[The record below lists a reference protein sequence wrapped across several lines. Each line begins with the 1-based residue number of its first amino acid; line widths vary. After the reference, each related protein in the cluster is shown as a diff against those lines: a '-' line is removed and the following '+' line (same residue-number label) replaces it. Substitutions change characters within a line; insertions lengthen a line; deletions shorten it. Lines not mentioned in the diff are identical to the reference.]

1 LPIQT
6 ENADPVSQA
15 IFLARDV
22 AADIDVVLITHYP
35 DVETLDT
42 FRPGETDL
50 QAVLAV
56 NRAVA
61 LEMLDA
67 GVDVLVQ
74 RADRAAFRRW
84 MLDREDTA
92 ENRRAWID
100 RGRLMRGTAALEVL
114 GLAAPAAPQ
123 QEVFGKAPGPIAD
136 RLLAAYAEEDS
147 GAFDALVQALMAAGR
162 TDVLDLAVRKLGERE
177 GDEAG
182 DGLNWVL
189 LVAAEGA
196 AIGPSG
202 WAELVALPVALPIGD
217 APDGEELVQGLI
229 ASGALAESEELR
241 LLPGWRSPDALTE
254 LSFAAVR
261 RVLHD
266 LVDGKPPR
274 DLPTGDTD
282 DLARSGFGVLIGL
295 RIDWA
300 IPVWDEIEA
309 AGGLEEETDDADD
322 AETPEEASQSALFDR
337 WRGRVFQESQGCVP
351 LNLVAFSQVANEIAD
366 FLAEAGA
373 QTGGLEE
380 IRAFVDACRH
390 RAGGEEIVC
399 HASVVAE
406 ALELSIATEAGQFLD
421 RLTMPASRLPT
432 RAAEMRPL
440 IGAFVRLAQD
450 DPDR

>member
-1 LPIQT
+1 LPIAT
-6 ENADPVSQA
+6 EHEDAVSQA
-15 IFLARDV
+15 ITLAREI
-22 AADIDVVLITHYP
+22 APDIDVVLITHYP

-50 QAVLAV
+50 RTVLAV

-67 GVDVLVQ
+67 GVEILVQ
-74 RADRAAFRRW
+74 RW
-84 MLDREDTA
+84 MSNRDDTH

-100 RGRLMRGTAALEVL
+100 RGRLLRGPAASEVL
-114 GLAAPAAPQ
+114 GLAAPTAAPR
-123 QEVFGKAPGPIAD
+123 EVFGKAPGPIAD
-136 RLLAAYAEEDS
+136 RLLEAFGDEDS
-147 GAFDALVQALMAAGR
+147 GEFDGLVQALMAAGR
-162 TDVLDLAVRKLGERE
+162 TDVLDLAVRKLAERE

-182 DGLNWVL
+182 DSLNWVL

-202 WAELVALPVALPIGD
+202 WAELVALPVALPAGD
-217 APDGEELVQGLI
+217 APDGEELVKGLI
-229 ASGALAESEELR
+229 GSGALAEGEELR
-241 LLPGWRSPDALTE
+241 LLPGWRSPDAIAE
-254 LSFAAVR
+254 LSFVAVR
-261 RVLHD
+261 RVLRD

-282 DLARSGFGVLIGL
+282 DLARSGFAVLLGL

-300 IPVWDEIEA
+300 VPVWEEIEA
-309 AGGLEEETDDADD
+309 AGGLPDETDDDDDDDGETAD
-322 AETPEEASQSALFDR
+322 EARQAALFDL

-351 LNLVAFSQVANEIAD
+351 LNRVAFSQVANEIAD

-380 IRAFVDACRH
+380 IRDFVEACRH
-390 RAGGEEIVC
+390 RASGDEVVC
-399 HASVVAE
+399 HANVVAD
-406 ALELSIATEAGQFLD
+406 ALELSFYTEAGQLLD

-432 RAAEMRPL
+432 RAEEMRPL
-440 IGAFVRLAQD
+440 IGAFVRLMQD
-450 DPDR
+450 KEDT

>member
-6 ENADPVSQA
+6 ERQDQVTDA
-15 IFLARDV
+15 IDLARET
-22 AADIDVVLITHYP
+22 APDIDLVLITHYP

-50 QAVLAV
+50 QTVLAV

-61 LEMLDA
+61 AEMRDA
-67 GVDVLVQ
+67 GVEVLVQ

-84 MLDREDTA
+84 MSERDDTA

-100 RGRLMRGTAALEVL
+100 RGRLLRGAAALEVL
-114 GLAAPAAPQ
+114 GLNVPAASPR
-123 QEVFGKAPGPIAD
+123 EVFGKAPGPIAD
-136 RLLAAYAEEDS
+136 LLLDAFGDEDS
-147 GAFDALVQALMAAGR
+147 GEFDALVQDLMAAGR

-202 WAELVALPVALPIGD
+202 WAELVALAAALPAGD
-217 APDGEELVQGLI
+217 LPDGEELGQGLI
-229 ASGALAESEELR
+229 ASGAIDESEELR
-241 LLPGWRSPDALTE
+241 LLPGWRSPDALAE
-254 LSFAAVR
+254 LSFVAVR
-261 RVLHD
+261 RVLLD
-266 LVDGKPPR
+266 LVDGKAPR

-282 DLARSGFGVLIGL
+282 DLARRGFGVLLGL

-300 IPVWDEIEA
+300 IPIWAEIEA
-309 AGGLEEETDDADD
+309 AGGLPDEADD
-322 AETPEEASQSALFDR
+322 DDTAETPEEARQGALFDR

-366 FLAEAGA
+366 FLAEAGE

-380 IRAFVDACRH
+380 IREFVEACRH
-390 RAGGEEIVC
+390 RAGGEAVVC
-399 HASVVAE
+399 HPGIVAG
-406 ALELSIATEAGQFLD
+406 ALELSIYTDAGQFLD
-421 RLTMPASRLPT
+421 RLTMPASRLPV
-432 RAAEMRPL
+432 RAEEMGPL
-440 IGAFVRLAQD
+440 IGALVRLMPSS
-450 DPDR
+450 PDR